1 VSIVSDSYVLDLA
14 QPEFIHID
22 YSSLRSTAAGEH
34 ELKASLWFERR
45 NLHWLVEA
53 LRACIATY
61 GLPESRAAS
70 GHDSLRVYESGPEPT
85 PYINLENERSK
96 GAEHGGF
103 QWFAMSKPLAKR
115 LSDELAQLL

>member
-1 VSIVSDSYVLDLA
+1 MSIISDSYVLDLA
-14 QPEFIHID
+14 QHEFIHID

-34 ELKASLWFERR
+34 EFKASLWFERR
-45 NLHWLVEA
+45 NLRWLVEA

-61 GLPESRAAS
+61 GLPEARAAN
-70 GHDSLRVYESGPEPT
+70 GDDSLRVYESGPEPA
-85 PYINLENERSK
+85 PYVNLENERSK
-96 GAEHGGF
+96 DAEHGGF